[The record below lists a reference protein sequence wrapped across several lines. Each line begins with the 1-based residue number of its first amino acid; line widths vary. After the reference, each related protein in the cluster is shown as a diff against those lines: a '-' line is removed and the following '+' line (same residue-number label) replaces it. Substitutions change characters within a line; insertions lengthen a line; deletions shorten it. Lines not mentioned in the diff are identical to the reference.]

1 MSKIK
6 ILLSSLLFNIHYRF
20 YLQKLDKKN
29 KGIYIV
35 KKEVIIFIFRWCDLY
50 TENSKKFTKTIR
62 TKKKT
67 IRTNKFSKVTRYKII
82 VQNLIVSLYTSNEQL
97 KNKAK

>member
-35 KKEVIIFIFRWCDLY
+35 KKEVIIFIFR
-50 TENSKKFTKTIR
+50 
-62 TKKKT
+62 
-67 IRTNKFSKVTRYKII
+67 
-82 VQNLIVSLYTSNEQL
+82 
-97 KNKAK
+97 